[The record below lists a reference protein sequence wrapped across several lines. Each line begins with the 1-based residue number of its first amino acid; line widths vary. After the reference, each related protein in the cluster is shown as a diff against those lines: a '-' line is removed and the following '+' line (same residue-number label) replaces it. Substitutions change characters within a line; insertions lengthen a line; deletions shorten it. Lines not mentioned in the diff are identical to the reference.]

1 MRVLIEQYRGWE
13 IFFDTENENFY
24 TVSDIFDR
32 QQTKRSYTS
41 TKKYIDDYIKENN
54 DFKPVM
60 VQKTASYF
68 NEINVIKLIGL
79 RKDGAFMFEDK
90 EGKKQQLSA
99 YSEKEY
105 FLVDSQNDAYFKEI
119 EELNFER
126 NKIDD
131 KIKVIESKILKV
143 GLNTIKSK
151 YLTN

>member
-24 TVSDIFDR
+24 TASDIFDR

-90 EGKKQQLSA
+90 KGKKQQLSA

-143 GLNTIKSK
+143 GLDTIKSK